1 MPALDRSL
9 ADCRYWGQAMI
20 YRFLRLTPMYAFTLM
35 IYIYVYPLMG
45 DGPNCSNTSN
55 HDHNVI
61 SRDVSDRLLV
71 VAGMTGDE
79 RQVGFQWKDPDFLS
93 RNPDFLSRNPDFLS
107 KNPDFLS
114 RNPDFLSK
122 NVVFTIKQAGPGGPL
137 KSLGVLLFLF
147 GSTVGFLVFDKN
159 AITREN
165 RNTRIQEVRD
175 AYRSSLFDVSA
186 VFGTVFGTN
195 LVLFCD

>member
-107 KNPDFLS
+107 RNPDFLS
-114 RNPDFLSK
+114 RNPDFLLNKVEFVIKHRPKKTALSRS
-122 NVVFTIKQAGPGGPL
+122 VF
-137 KSLGVLLFLF
+137 
-147 GSTVGFLVFDKN
+147 N
-159 AITREN
+159 E
-165 RNTRIQEVRD
+165 RILISYANILISYANILISYANILTSYSRILISD
-175 AYRSSLFDVSA
+175 
-186 VFGTVFGTN
+186 
-195 LVLFCD
+195 